1 MLHQLF
7 SLYQKLPKKL
17 REPKETVDKPIK
29 ANGTRWID
37 HKVRAMKVFL
47 ENYGMYM
54 QHLEQVSNFNI
65 LLHSPHSQTGCSFPF
80 NIAISHA
87 IYWRVP
93 QETCEHFKTFLGR
106 LLSF

>member
-1 MLHQLF
+1 MLRQLF
-7 SLYQKLPKKL
+7 SLYNKSPKKL
-17 REPKETVDKPIK
+17 RELKKLAEAYQETVDKPVK

-65 LLHSPHSQTGCSFPF
+65 LLYSPYSQT
-80 NIAISHA
+80 
-87 IYWRVP
+87 
-93 QETCEHFKTFLGR
+93 
-106 LLSF
+106 